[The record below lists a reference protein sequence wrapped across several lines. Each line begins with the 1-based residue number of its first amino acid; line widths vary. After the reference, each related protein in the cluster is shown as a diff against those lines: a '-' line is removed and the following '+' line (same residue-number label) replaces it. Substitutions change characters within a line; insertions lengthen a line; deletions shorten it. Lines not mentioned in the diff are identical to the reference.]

1 MTPLIQRLL
10 AGEPATAKKEI
21 ESLSSAQLLAPE
33 IIVSEDDASLVK
45 AAVYL
50 KHGFLE
56 EAHIIAQGVATPTG
70 SYWHGIMHRHEGDI
84 SNSKYWYAR
93 VGQHP
98 VLLAIG
104 GYPKNAEVEQREFQ
118 LLLEYTIKAATGR

>member
-10 AGEPATAKKEI
+10 AADSAEAKQELDLLSPAGLLEPSPVT
-21 ESLSSAQLLAPE
+21 
-33 IIVSEDDASLVK
+33 SEADASLVK
-45 AAVYL
+45 AAIYL
-50 KHGFLE
+50 KHGFLD
-56 EAHIIAQGVATPTG
+56 EAHVIAQGVPTATG

-93 VGQHP
+93 VGEHP
-98 VLLAIG
+98 VLTAIG
-104 GYPKNAEVEQREFQ
+104 GYPRNAEAERREFE